1 LLLYAFPKLVRP
13 SCLEFWYILIQSYLF
28 VPFFFLDADHAAFT
42 NRTLPARLWT
52 SILSKHT
59 LTTVAFNLLHA
70 VAAST
75 GRPAI
80 TSETGS
86 LDDTDPTFSVQA
98 DALQEELTESI
109 LIIMIA
115 LGVRWLI
122 YKNCK
127 ISLELQ
133 DSSIELSAVS
143 RLLHGFCDAV
153 VEMDQDLK
161 LNESGMEQLS
171 TLLLQGAP
179 GRNGDFLTYFCDSDQ
194 ARVKDLLTRQDRE
207 LPPVAMNAQ
216 LLDSNGSGVNVEL
229 LHVMKQGGHSREGLL
244 HLVGVREFQDVGFQ
258 VAPLT
263 TEIPDELSLVFSAL
277 DLKLLHAEDSLLALC
292 RQQMDFEDVSDLSLT
307 DFSSQTGPSSLCGQV
322 QGAINRYIHHSEH
335 GHQTFTLRGIRVL
348 DRNVTAL
355 TLDRD
360 NSLGTLIGTLI
371 FQRDNLLTP
380 QRLADRD
387 QSRRVN
393 LRPGRSRGRR
403 SRSSRSSRSSS
414 GSSPSSGRLSELHGA
429 LSL

>member
-1 LLLYAFPKLVRP
+1 MLLMLVVRAICVALRPVNRIIAQNTMPALDTPCFFLHATCLLLYAFPKLVRP
-13 SCLEFWYILIQSYLF
+13 SCLEFWYILIQSYPF
-28 VPFFFLDADHAAFT
+28 IPFFFLDADHAAVT

-52 SILSKHT
+52 SILSKHS

-75 GRPAI
+75 GRPE
-80 TSETGS
+80 TGETGS
-86 LDDTDPTFSVQA
+86 LDDAPIFTVQA

-179 GRNGDFLTYFCDSDQ
+179 GRNGCNGDFLTYFSDSDH

-216 LLDSNGSGVNVEL
+216 LLDSSGSGVNVEL
-229 LHVMKQGGHSREGLL
+229 LHVMRQGGDGEELL
-244 HLVGVREFQDVGFQ
+244 HLVGLREFQDVAQ

-263 TEIPDELSLVFSAL
+263 TEIPDELPLVFSAL

-292 RQQMDFEDVSDLSLT
+292 RQHLNFEDVSE
-307 DFSSQTGPSSLCGQV
+307 
-322 QGAINRYIHHSEH
+322 A
-335 GHQTFTLRGIRVL
+335 
-348 DRNVTAL
+348 
-355 TLDRD
+355 
-360 NSLGTLIGTLI
+360 
-371 FQRDNLLTP
+371 
-380 QRLADRD
+380 
-387 QSRRVN
+387 
-393 LRPGRSRGRR
+393 
-403 SRSSRSSRSSS
+403 
-414 GSSPSSGRLSELHGA
+414 
-429 LSL
+429 

>member
-1 LLLYAFPKLVRP
+1 MRYNYTTSLWGLGLLKEITWEVEICHWISYSLPVMLLMLVVRAIMVALRPVNRILAQNTMPALDAPCFFLHATCLLLYAFPKLVRP

-28 VPFFFLDADHAAFT
+28 IPFFFLDADHAAVT
-42 NRTLPARLWT
+42 NRSLPARLWT
-52 SILSKHT
+52 SILSKYT

-75 GRPAI
+75 GRPA

-86 LDDTDPTFSVQA
+86 LDATDTDPIFTVQA

-179 GRNGDFLTYFCDSDQ
+179 GRNGDFLTYFSDSDQ

-229 LHVMKQGGHSREGLL
+229 LHVMRQGGDSREELL
-244 HLVGVREFQDVGFQ
+244 HLVGVREFQDVAQ

-292 RQQMDFEDVSDLSLT
+292 RQHMDFEDVSE
-307 DFSSQTGPSSLCGQV
+307 
-322 QGAINRYIHHSEH
+322 A
-335 GHQTFTLRGIRVL
+335 
-348 DRNVTAL
+348 
-355 TLDRD
+355 
-360 NSLGTLIGTLI
+360 
-371 FQRDNLLTP
+371 
-380 QRLADRD
+380 
-387 QSRRVN
+387 
-393 LRPGRSRGRR
+393 
-403 SRSSRSSRSSS
+403 
-414 GSSPSSGRLSELHGA
+414 
-429 LSL
+429 

>member
-1 LLLYAFPKLVRP
+1 M
-13 SCLEFWYILIQSYLF
+13 IQSYLF

-292 RQQMDFEDVSDLSLT
+292 RQQMDFEDVSE
-307 DFSSQTGPSSLCGQV
+307 
-322 QGAINRYIHHSEH
+322 A
-335 GHQTFTLRGIRVL
+335 
-348 DRNVTAL
+348 
-355 TLDRD
+355 
-360 NSLGTLIGTLI
+360 
-371 FQRDNLLTP
+371 
-380 QRLADRD
+380 
-387 QSRRVN
+387 
-393 LRPGRSRGRR
+393 
-403 SRSSRSSRSSS
+403 
-414 GSSPSSGRLSELHGA
+414 
-429 LSL
+429 